1 MLWQRRYCWALASI
15 IALGLLL
22 TVFLISTRNEEDIR
36 NAGVHIFKGKLPQI
50 PEYEPDHRAY
60 AYADADEAPNN
71 THPSTSIR
79 STTFAPTPKPAAQW
93 DPVWDDRAK
102 WPKWSRPNHTFHIE
116 LDHPNIHI
124 PQLDKYV

>member
-22 TVFLISTRNEEDIR
+22 TVFLITTRNEEDIR
-36 NAGVHIFKGKLPQI
+36 NAGVSIFKGKLPQI

-60 AYADADEAPNN
+60 LDADEAPKN
-71 THPSTSIR
+71 THTSTSIR

-93 DPVWDDRAK
+93 DPVWEDKAK
-102 WPKWSRPNHTFHIE
+102 WPKWSRPTTPFISNSTTPTSISHS
-116 LDHPNIHI
+116 
-124 PQLDKYV
+124 